1 MPSGLQTKPNPDITK
16 LLKSRIEA
24 GDFPSAVYCVAE
36 TAAAQQFETSAF
48 PAAIEDTAQLE
59 WVSAHDLAALASA
72 VPLDIYGEAAL
83 SDHLADATWTA
94 VRAMRHET
102 IVEYVAKRVS
112 VVPLRFGTMYLDRSG
127 IERMLAEKGRDLK
140 QIIERLRGREE
151 WGVNVYS
158 DRATLLASITEVS
171 PRLREL
177 ARQAEEASPGQ
188 SYLMQKKIE
197 ALRVAEA
204 RIALNRIIEQ
214 IEQTLSAQAEES
226 KRLRILKVE
235 STELG
240 ELKGKFAFLVKRAEF
255 EEFRSA
261 AERVAE
267 ENLYAGVR
275 LELTGPW
282 PAYNFT
288 GPLGP

>member
-1 MPSGLQTKPNPDITK
+1 MAGNGQTNH
-16 LLKSRIEA
+16 A
-24 GDFPSAVYCVAE
+24 YYVYCVAE
-36 TAAAQQFETSAF
+36 RAAARQFDAGAF
-48 PAAIEDTAQLE
+48 PAAIEDTAKLE
-59 WVSAHDLAALASA
+59 WVITNELAALASA
-72 VPLDIYGEAAL
+72 VPLDVYGEAAL

-102 IVEYVAKRVS
+102 VVEYVAKRVS
-112 VVPLRFGTMYLDRSG
+112 VVPLRFGTIYLDRSG
-127 IERMLAEKGRDLK
+127 IERMLVEKSRELK

-158 DRATLLASITEVS
+158 DRSTLLAIITEVS

-177 ARQAEEASPGQ
+177 ARQAEAASPGQ

-197 ALRVAEA
+197 ALRVDEA
-204 RIALNRIIEQ
+204 RVTLNRIIEQ
-214 IEQTLSAQAEES
+214 IEKTLSAQAVDS

-235 STELG
+235 STEHG
-240 ELKGKFAFLVKRAEF
+240 ELKGKFAFLIKRTEF
-255 EEFRSA
+255 EEFRGA
-261 AERVAE
+261 AERAAE
-267 ENLYAGVR
+267 ENLSAGVR